1 MTRVG
6 RMSTGRKKYGSLSE
20 QNYAEM
26 KAASDARKKKKKNAQ
41 FTKLQESDA
50 AGVKRDEAA
59 AKRKKDA
66 ANTKTTYNKKT
77 AISPETTPASRQL
90 KKVKDSFSP
99 KAREDAKAKA
109 LRLSKESRQRATDA
123 VAKTRADRTARRNK
137 ISAPLQKTNAEIQK
151 KIDAGSKNF
160 TTAEKQSQAYR
171 DANKTKTGLGRFFS
185 KISDYG
191 KRQAEGRK
199 RKYEEAVAKKRSEG
213 KTAGVGTIDMNK
225 GGMIKKTYSAGGL
238 TGGADMKVIDK
249 EKETHTK
256 YNEKPSKNYGNKK
269 KKTNKKIVKK
279 NAGGMI
285 KAYSGGGAVKK
296 KGIDGIALRGKTR
309 ATRSR

>member
-1 MTRVG
+1 MARSDEL
-6 RMSTGRKKYGSLSE
+6 RNYGRKGNFGSLSE
-20 QNYAEM
+20 RNAAEM
-26 KAASDARKKKKKNAQ
+26 MKKKKKKNAQ

-50 AGVKRDEAA
+50 AGVKRDKAA
-59 AKRKKDA
+59 AK
-66 ANTKTTYNKKT
+66 NKTTYNKKT

-109 LRLSKESRQRATDA
+109 LRLSAEARKRATDA
-123 VAKTRADRTARRNK
+123 VAKTKADRTARRNK

-191 KRQAEGRK
+191 KRQAEARK
-199 RKYEEAVAKKRSEG
+199 RKYDEAVAKKRSEG
-213 KTAGVGTIDMNK
+213 KTSGVGTIDMNK
-225 GGMIKKTYSAGGL
+225 GGM
-238 TGGADMKVIDK
+238 
-249 EKETHTK
+249 
-256 YNEKPSKNYGNKK
+256 
-269 KKTNKKIVKK
+269 VKK
-279 NAGGMI
+279 A
-285 KAYSGGGAVKK
+285 AYKKGGAVKMKNGGVVK
-296 KGIDGIALRGKTR
+296 KTRSTTKKKSIDGIALRGKTR
-309 ATRSR
+309 AARSR

>member
-1 MTRVG
+1 MARSDELRNYG
-6 RMSTGRKKYGSLSE
+6 KRGNFGSLS
-20 QNYAEM
+20 QKNYAEM

-90 KKVKDSFSP
+90 KKLKKSFSP
-99 KAREDAKAKA
+99 KAREDARAKA
-109 LRLSKESRQRATDA
+109 LRLNEKSQKRATDA

-185 KISDYG
+185 KISGYG
-191 KRQAEGRK
+191 KRQAEARK
-199 RKYEEAVAKKRSEG
+199 RKYDEAVAKKRSEG

-225 GGMIKKTYSAGGL
+225 GGM
-238 TGGADMKVIDK
+238 
-249 EKETHTK
+249 
-256 YNEKPSKNYGNKK
+256 
-269 KKTNKKIVKK
+269 VKK
-279 NAGGMI
+279 A
-285 KAYSGGGAVKK
+285 AYKKGGAVKMK
-296 KGIDGIALRGKTR
+296 KGGVVKKTRSTTKKKSIDGIALRGKTR
-309 ATRSR
+309 AARSR

>member
-1 MTRVG
+1 MVDRNRG
-6 RMSTGRKKYGSLSE
+6 KRGNFGSLS
-20 QNYAEM
+20 QKNYAEM
-26 KAASDARKKKKKNAQ
+26 KAASDARKKRKKNAQ

-59 AKRKKDA
+59 AKRKRDA
-66 ANTKTTYNKKT
+66 AATTKTTYNKKT

-90 KKVKDSFSP
+90 NKLKESFSP
-99 KAREDAKAKA
+99 KAREDARAKA
-109 LRLSKESRQRATDA
+109 LRLNEESQKRATDA

-185 KISDYG
+185 KISGYG
-191 KRQAEGRK
+191 KRQAEARK
-199 RKYEEAVAKKRSEG
+199 RKYDEAVAKKRSEG

-225 GGMIKKTYSAGGL
+225 GGM
-238 TGGADMKVIDK
+238 
-249 EKETHTK
+249 
-256 YNEKPSKNYGNKK
+256 
-269 KKTNKKIVKK
+269 VKK
-279 NAGGMI
+279 A
-285 KAYSGGGAVKK
+285 AYKKGGAVKMK
-296 KGIDGIALRGKTR
+296 KGGVVKERSIDGIAKRGKTKLKR
-309 ATRSR
+309 VKG

>member
-26 KAASDARKKKKKNAQ
+26 KAASEARKKKNNPQ

-59 AKRKKDA
+59 AK
-66 ANTKTTYNKKT
+66 NKTTYNKKT

-123 VAKTRADRTARRNK
+123 VAKTKADRTARRNK

-191 KRQAEGRK
+191 KRQAEARK
-199 RKYEEAVAKKRSEG
+199 RKYDEAVAKKRSEG
-213 KTAGVGTIDMNK
+213 KTSGVGTIDMNK
-225 GGMIKKTYSAGGL
+225 GGMVKKTYSAGGL

-256 YNEKPSKNYGNKK
+256 YNEKPSKNYGKK
-269 KKTNKKIVKK
+269 KKETNKKIVKK

-285 KAYSGGGAVKK
+285 KTYSGGGAVKK